1 MGNDLKKR
9 DSGTDEP
16 GAARVSPSTAKAAQR
31 YLDGAVLDPEG
42 AAHTVRLRRHPPS
55 PELRPFVRHFW
66 FVSWDLRG
74 RPARDQATL
83 PLPAVNAVVELD
95 GSFVYGPQTRRFV
108 KRLEGAGAAF
118 GALFHATGFRGWWR
132 HPLRRLVDDRRSFQV
147 VFGADAD
154 EVRELAARGVDDASI
169 VSAYERF
176 LLGLRPT
183 TDPNAELVREWVD
196 RVEHDPTLTRAEAL
210 ADLAGVSL
218 RALQR
223 GFREHV
229 GLTPKQLIRRYRL
242 LEAAGQIVR
251 GEALDQVRLAL
262 DLGYSDQSHFIRD
275 FTSTIGQ
282 SPGRYAAAQRPR
294 EPLR

>member
-1 MGNDLKKR
+1 
-9 DSGTDEP
+9 
-16 GAARVSPSTAKAAQR
+16 
-31 YLDGAVLDPEG
+31 
-42 AAHTVRLRRHPPS
+42 
-55 PELRPFVRHFW
+55 
-66 FVSWDLRG
+66 
-74 RPARDQATL
+74 
-83 PLPAVNAVVELD
+83 
-95 GSFVYGPQTRRFV
+95 
-108 KRLEGAGAAF
+108 
-118 GALFHATGFRGWWR
+118 
-132 HPLRRLVDDRRSFQV
+132 
-147 VFGADAD
+147 
-154 EVRELAARGVDDASI
+154 
-169 VSAYERF
+169 

-275 FTSTIGQ
+275 FT
-282 SPGRYAAAQRPR
+282 
-294 EPLR
+294 